1 MPGYNDV
8 CNMGLMRIGHQD
20 QVQDILTEKTTA
32 AMACNAIY
40 EQSRDTVLRAHN
52 WGFAKVNAPLAL
64 LATDAPTNWAYAY
77 AYPADCLMVRSIVME
92 GSRYPDSASAIP
104 YEIQNVGG
112 VKAIV
117 TDQMNASVIYTCRV
131 EDLNLWDPLAISA
144 LAYLIGSEVAMP
156 LAIQSQLATSARQG
170 YAQALMAAAGADANE
185 NQQGPLPDC
194 EFIRARGLIP
204 DPWSYPGFPR
214 Y

>member
-1 MPGYNDV
+1 MPGMNDV
-8 CNMGLMRIGHQD
+8 CNIGLMRIGHQD
-20 QVQDILTEKTTA
+20 QVQDITTEKTTA

-64 LATDAPTNWAYAY
+64 LAVSAPTNWAYAY
-77 AYPADCLMVRSIVME
+77 AYPADCLMLRAMVVP
-92 GSRYPDSASAIP
+92 GSRYMGTENAVPF
-104 YEIQNVGG
+104 EVQNVAG

-117 TDQMNASVIYTCRV
+117 TDQMNAEIIYTCRV

-156 LAIQSQLATSARQG
+156 LAIQSALAQAARQG

-185 NQQGPLPDC
+185 SHQGPLPDC
-194 EFIRARGLIP
+194 EFVRARGLTP
-204 DPWSYPGFPR
+204 DPYYASGSPR